1 MIVTDIKR
9 TFTFNDIQ
17 LEDINPNLS
26 TDMVLS
32 HYANIYPELTTAE
45 ITNKGL
51 QPDGNHAYSFD
62 LNIGT
67 KG

>member
-1 MIVTDIKR
+1 MKIQNITRI
-9 TFTFNDIQ
+9 FQYNDIQ
-17 LEDINPNLS
+17 LEDINPNLT

-51 QPDGNHAYSFD
+51 QPDGTHAYGFE